1 MLFLFLIAFAQKNRD
16 YTHVIANKKTTYA
29 CDYATQTQDKPT
41 HALMSTTRTTKPHLH
56 SYQSHT
62 KQKPHLRTMPPTHHT
77 SPISPPTIALKPY
90 KTKLFY
96 GKISRFYTVFTVIQ
110 QPYKHQTTAM
120 YRQKTTQKV
129 RIKSIFK
136 HNNHIEKHTIIVR
149 HAQNH
154 RKTVKHSKFFY
165 KN

>member
-1 MLFLFLIAFAQKNRD
+1 MRFAQKKRD

-90 KTKLFY
+90 KTKRFY

-110 QPYKHQTTAM
+110 QPYKRRATGNITSVNHTKTHPKPHVKNTFKTQNYTEERTVIG
-120 YRQKTTQKV
+120 RSVQK
-129 RIKSIFK
+129 
-136 HNNHIEKHTIIVR
+136 
-149 HAQNH
+149 H